1 MNGVLP
7 CFIMLYFLKSIN
19 FKDLLVVHDLA
30 KIRLEGRAAYQAA
43 VDVSLREQIRCG
55 RCIYRSAVLDAD
67 RLCGRLVIDLSD
79 AGTDACAYLLRLL
92 CGSGLSGSTAA
103 W

>member
-43 VDVSLREQIRCG
+43 VDVSLSKQIRSG
-55 RCIYRSAVLDAD
+55 SRVYRSAVLD
-67 RLCGRLVIDLSD
+67 
-79 AGTDACAYLLRLL
+79 TDSFCA
-92 CGSGLSGSTAA
+92 SS
-103 W
+103 